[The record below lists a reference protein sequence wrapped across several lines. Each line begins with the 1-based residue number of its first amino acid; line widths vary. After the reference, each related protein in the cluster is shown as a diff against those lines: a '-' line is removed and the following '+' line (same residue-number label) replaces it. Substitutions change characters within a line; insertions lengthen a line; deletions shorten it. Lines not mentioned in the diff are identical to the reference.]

1 VNDQVKIYPSQVAP
15 RRRRALKPEDIDKVG
30 AAVLTLAKELW
41 VVKDRQIL
49 LEEVLRR
56 HDLDVTAEIDK
67 LKPDEVLD
75 AKLARERQDLVK
87 KLMAE
92 LTGEYDLTR

>member
-1 VNDQVKIYPSQVAP
+1 MNDQVKIYPSQVAP